1 MAKQRSGDHDFVG
14 SGPLVSFFEG
24 MVLGNGDL
32 GAIMY
37 GNPFELR
44 FSLGKND
51 VWDAR
56 FDSNAEADILKHDD
70 LIKLIEEYGVEAF
83 RSGQTGNLGPG
94 QPAWMLNPVGKKAIP
109 LDVRTVYAT
118 PAFYENGR
126 YCRPCP
132 KRVGEIVFVGP
143 GLSTTPMD
151 SRLSIEEGVVSIEFR
166 YRDDAVIRLEG
177 FVWAESNIFCL
188 RVEVKGN
195 LDWGGWAKLI
205 MRKWPDAVD
214 ASIPDPV
221 LKAPL
226 ERLVTLTQEIPG
238 DDAVDPFAWTLAGVV
253 PGERLDQRYES
264 IISLPKADAV
274 ADHFF
279 AVATTRDSHD
289 SKRAIELAI
298 HAHTQGYD
306 LLLESQKEWWASFW
320 ERSSV
325 ELEDKELESA
335 WYRDLYLLAC
345 TLKEG
350 KQAPGLFGNM
360 TTWDAAMWHSDYHMD
375 KNFQKNFYPVLVTN
389 HCEMSEPYFSAIG
402 DHMPSAE
409 WRAQK
414 DYGVDGAH
422 FDVSVL
428 PFLPPQKMYINNTN
442 GRQLGL
448 SGWTLGQYWQYY
460 LYTRDTEWLR
470 KTGYP
475 VIKKVAQFY
484 WNFMEK
490 FQDRCGGDIYPS
502 ACLESL
508 PSYRNV
514 FQDLLFFKY
523 AFRAAIRSAEDLGI
537 DEEWQN
543 RWREGLKRV
552 PAYKI
557 VEYDGKK
564 RLAEHKEVE
573 AAELYSSDTFL
584 YAGYITGPLIFPGE
598 DVDPES
604 DSELTQV
611 IREAMEEFRTDEAF
625 THNFLSFS
633 LDVPAARL
641 KMEKAYHMV
650 RHAVLSCRYPS
661 GNPAMFNIADLNL
674 NGLQMYPYS
683 IQVEDYTMPFVIS
696 ELLFQSYGGIL
707 RLFPAWPRD
716 KNARFESLRSE
727 GGFLV
732 SSRLE
737 EGNIEATVIH
747 STAGGQCTLQWP
759 VDDVEIVNQ
768 ETNTAIVAS
777 ADGNLIRFET
787 VAGHTYAVR

>member
-1 MAKQRSGDHDFVG
+1 MTRQQSGAHDFVG
-14 SGPLVSFFEG
+14 DGPLVSFFEG

-37 GNPFELR
+37 GNQFELK
-44 FSLGKND
+44 FNLGKND

-56 FDSNAEADILKHDD
+56 FDSDAEADILKHDD

-94 QPAWMLNPVGKKAIP
+94 QPTWMMNPVGKKAIA

-132 KRVGEIVFVGP
+132 KRVGEVVFVGP
-143 GLSTTPMD
+143 GLNTTPMK
-151 SRLSIEEGVVSIEFR
+151 SCLSIEEGVISVEFR
-166 YRDDAVIRLEG
+166 YNDHTSVRLEG
-177 FVWAESNIFCL
+177 FIWAESNIFCL
-188 RVEVKGN
+188 RVEVKGD
-195 LDWGGWAKLI
+195 LQWGGWAKLI

-221 LKAPL
+221 LETPF
-226 ERLVTLTQEIPG
+226 ERIVTLTQEIPG
-238 DDAVDPFAWTLAGVV
+238 DDAVDPFSWTLAAVA
-253 PGERLDQRYES
+253 PGSRMDQRYES
-264 IISLPKADAV
+264 IISLPKEGAV

-279 AVATTRDSHD
+279 AVATSRDSHD
-289 SKRAIELAI
+289 PKRAIELAI
-298 HAHTQGYD
+298 QAHTQGYD
-306 LLLESQKEWWASFW
+306 VLQASQKEWWSSFW
-320 ERSSV
+320 QRSSV

-345 TLKEG
+345 NLKEG

-360 TTWDAAMWHSDYHMD
+360 TTWDASMWHSDYHMD

-402 DHMPSAE
+402 DHLPSAQ
-409 WRAQK
+409 WRAEK
-414 DYGVDGAH
+414 DYGVEGAH

-428 PFLPPQKMYINNTN
+428 PFLPPEKMYINNTN

-448 SGWTLGQYWQYY
+448 SGWALGQYWQYY
-460 LYTRDTEWLR
+460 LYTKDAEWLGE
-470 KTGYP
+470 TGYP

-484 WNFMEK
+484 WNYLEK
-490 FQDRCGGDIYPS
+490 YQERCGGDIYPS

-523 AFRAAIRSAEDLGI
+523 AFRAALRSAEILGI
-537 DEEWQN
+537 DDDWQN
-543 RWREGLKRV
+543 RWREGLDRV
-552 PAYKI
+552 PAYNI

-564 RLAEHKEVE
+564 RLAEHKEIE
-573 AAELYSSDTFL
+573 GAELYSANTFF
-584 YAGYITGPLIFPGE
+584 YAGYIAGPLIFPGE

-604 DSELTQV
+604 DSELVQV
-611 IREAMEEFRTDEAF
+611 IRESMEEFRAEEAF
-625 THNFLSFS
+625 SHNFLAFS

-650 RHAVLSCRYPS
+650 RHSALACRYPS
-661 GNPAMFNIADLNL
+661 GNPSMFTIGETDI

-683 IQVEDYTMPFVIS
+683 VQVEDYTMPFVIS
-696 ELLFQSYGGIL
+696 ELLFQSYAGVL
-707 RLFPAWPRD
+707 RLFPAWPRE
-716 KNARFESLRSE
+716 KAARFESLRGE

-732 SSRLE
+732 SSSLKAGKIGTTKIRS
-737 EGNIEATVIH
+737 TV
-747 STAGGQCTLQWP
+747 GGQCNLQWTGEP
-759 VDDVEIVNQ
+759 IEIADLDD
-768 ETNTAIVAS
+768 S
-777 ADGNLIRFET
+777 ARVSSTREGDVVSFNT
-787 VAGHTYAVR
+787 VAGHTYSIG